1 MTTNKYPITR
11 EYAAKIA
18 KMTNEEIR
26 AHGYDLL
33 KYKAAPEPFS
43 ECDPENHYDW
53 WTAKYADI
61 CADYCIKVLMERQG
75 KTGEEYEWIY
85 SQKEHG
91 IYWDYL
97 DK

>member
-18 KMTNEEIR
+18 AMSDDEIH
-26 AHGYDLL
+26 AHRYNLL

-43 ECDPENHYDW
+43 ECDPDNHYDW
-53 WTAKYADI
+53 WTWADADI
-61 CADYCIKVLMERQG
+61 CADYCTKVLMERKG
-75 KTGEEYEWIY
+75 KTGEGYEWIY

-91 IYWDYL
+91 ACWDYL
-97 DK
+97 NK